1 MVPPRE
7 ARHGSLGVRRA
18 ADGRWLLR
26 LAQALSLAALCLW
39 IVMLWV
45 PVFASPE
52 DSSEAPHPPRI
63 IVTALG
69 GPPFDL
75 DEARVSNV
83 LVALGVLTCAA
94 AAFLL
99 SVRARPDSH
108 PWPDVA
114 PYLWPDVVARLWSDV
129 VARLWSVGTLFLSL
143 CAFLVL
149 AELWANP
156 PTIMWDAVDDKGLP
170 VFGTVVA
177 QPAPGAGL
185 WLLGCV
191 CLLAAGVCGLLS
203 DVRRRRGVPGDG
215 TALHQGTAPVHYS
228 NSRIT
233 PWPRGNRTHRWAQRL
248 PWVALACWVLMIWVP
263 IFDSGDHGD
272 DRLTVTS
279 LGRVPFDLA
288 DLAPEVILPW
298 AVVLACAAT
307 AKRFATF
314 AHWPPLSVAVGVGLF
329 IQQATMVID
338 LPRKRVESTDA
349 AGEKFSA
356 LIVGYPSAGHYLWTI
371 GCWALIAAGICGLLS
386 DRRRIDRQMQRQ
398 AQRPPE
404 EIIRRRQRKLQ
415 QWARWLPFVAVA
427 MWIATIFIP
436 VVDSFNDDGPR
447 IRLTSL
453 GDWTFDDGGE
463 VLPPFIFL
471 WALMVAI
478 AALGLGFA
486 SDLWWN
492 VTAVLIAALIV
503 FILVGI
509 VLSPPVTLWDGQLPD
524 GTPTGGM
531 EVGRPS
537 FGFGLWLIGAASLAA
552 AGVCGF
558 AAKAQRPRHTVEGA

>member
-1 MVPPRE
+1 
-7 ARHGSLGVRRA
+7 
-18 ADGRWLLR
+18 
-26 LAQALSLAALCLW
+26 
-39 IVMLWV
+39 
-45 PVFASPE
+45 
-52 DSSEAPHPPRI
+52 
-63 IVTALG
+63 
-69 GPPFDL
+69 
-75 DEARVSNV
+75 
-83 LVALGVLTCAA
+83 
-94 AAFLL
+94 
-99 SVRARPDSH
+99 
-108 PWPDVA
+108 
-114 PYLWPDVVARLWSDV
+114 
-129 VARLWSVGTLFLSL
+129 
-143 CAFLVL
+143 
-149 AELWANP
+149 
-156 PTIMWDAVDDKGLP
+156 
-170 VFGTVVA
+170 
-177 QPAPGAGL
+177 
-185 WLLGCV
+185 
-191 CLLAAGVCGLLS
+191 
-203 DVRRRRGVPGDG
+203 
-215 TALHQGTAPVHYS
+215 
-228 NSRIT
+228 
-233 PWPRGNRTHRWAQRL
+233 
-248 PWVALACWVLMIWVP
+248 
-263 IFDSGDHGD
+263 
-272 DRLTVTS
+272 
-279 LGRVPFDLA
+279 
-288 DLAPEVILPW
+288 
-298 AVVLACAAT
+298 
-307 AKRFATF
+307 
-314 AHWPPLSVAVGVGLF
+314 
-329 IQQATMVID
+329 MVID

-371 GCWALIAAGICGLLS
+371 GCLALVAAGISGLLS

-471 WALMVAI
+471 WALVVAI